1 MCFCESDV
9 INIMIHVKTRQRY
22 PGVKFH
28 EPSLARVAQEFG
40 FRNSTEVKTMNE
52 EELAC
57 LTARVLDYL
66 PPEACPPVPAAQTEV
81 A

>member
-1 MCFCESDV
+1 MCFCETDA
-9 INIMIHVKTRQRY
+9 INIMIQLKTRQRY

-40 FRNSTEVKTMNE
+40 IGHYTELKRMSG
-52 EELAC
+52 EELARI
-57 LTARVLDYL
+57 AAKVLHYL
-66 PPEACPPVPAAQTEV
+66 PPEACPPVRASQTEV

>member
-1 MCFCESDV
+1 MCFCESDA

-40 FRNSTEVKTMNE
+40 IRNSTEVKNLPE
-52 EELAC
+52 EKLAC
-57 LTARVLDYL
+57 LAARVLDCL
-66 PPEACPPVPAAQTEV
+66 PSEACPPVPASQTEV

>member
-9 INIMIHVKTRQRY
+9 TNIMIHLKTRQRY

-28 EPSLARVAQEFG
+28 EPTLARVAREFDI
-40 FRNSTEVKTMNE
+40 RHSSVVKQMPE
-52 EELAC
+52 EGLAQIA
-57 LTARVLDYL
+57 ARVLEYL
-66 PPEACPPVPAAQTEV
+66 PPEACPPLPATRTEV

>member
-9 INIMIHVKTRQRY
+9 VNIKIHLKTRQRY

-28 EPSLARVAQEFG
+28 EATLTKVAQEFG
-40 FRNSTEVKTMNE
+40 VRNSSEFERLSE
-52 EELAC
+52 EEV
-57 LTARVLDYL
+57 ARVAAAVLRYL
-66 PPEACPPVPAAQTEV
+66 PSEACPPVPASGTAV

>member
-9 INIMIHVKTRQRY
+9 TNIMIHLKTRQRY

-28 EPSLARVAQEFG
+28 EPTLARVAQELG
-40 FRNSTEVKTMNE
+40 IRHASVVKQMPE
-52 EELAC
+52 EGLARI
-57 LTARVLDYL
+57 AAKVLEYL
-66 PPEACPPVPAAQTEV
+66 PPEACPPVQESRTEV

>member
-9 INIMIHVKTRQRY
+9 TNIMIHLKTRQRY

-28 EPSLARVAQEFG
+28 EPTLARVAQEFDI
-40 FRNSTEVKTMNE
+40 RHSSVVKQMPE
-52 EELAC
+52 EGLAQIA
-57 LTARVLDYL
+57 ARVLEYL
-66 PPEACPPVPAAQTEV
+66 PPEACPPLPATRTEV

>member
-28 EPSLARVAQEFG
+28 EPSLARVAREFG
-40 FRNSTEVKTMNE
+40 FRNSTEVKNMPE
-52 EELAC
+52 EKLSLIA
-57 LTARVLDYL
+57 ARVLGYL
-66 PPEACPPVPAAQTEV
+66 PTEACPPVPAAQTEV